1 VIRFLGSH
9 LDSSQ
14 GTKRGAQTM
23 EKSEKDLR
31 AEVTTNYLRL
41 TDAAIRSATLS
52 PGKSQ
57 HYLHDTEQPGL
68 AIRMRSTGGRTWVYL
83 FTKPGMKGTQRKTLG
98 AWPKFNEKAAR
109 KAATIAAGEVV
120 IGVDPNDAKREAKQ
134 QQLAEK
140 PCATLAALIIE
151 DGPYETSLTG
161 RQVVNWNRQ
170 CRRCDAVSRVISIS
184 PSPN

>member
-1 VIRFLGSH
+1 MQGFAAIWPIVGHSRPNHILCARAVPFVNFPVGHNRAGNVEGMVCDPFLGSH
-9 LDSSQ
+9 LEPSQ
-14 GTKRGAQTM
+14 GTKRRAQTM

-41 TDAAIRSATLS
+41 TDAAIRSATL
-52 PGKSQ
+52 PLGKSQ
-57 HYLHDTEQPGL
+57 HYLHDTEQPGF

-120 IGVDPNDAKREAKQ
+120 IGVDPNDAEREAKQ
-134 QQLAEK
+134 Q
-140 PCATLAALIIE
+140 
-151 DGPYETSLTG
+151 
-161 RQVVNWNRQ
+161 R
-170 CRRCDAVSRVISIS
+170 
-184 PSPN
+184 